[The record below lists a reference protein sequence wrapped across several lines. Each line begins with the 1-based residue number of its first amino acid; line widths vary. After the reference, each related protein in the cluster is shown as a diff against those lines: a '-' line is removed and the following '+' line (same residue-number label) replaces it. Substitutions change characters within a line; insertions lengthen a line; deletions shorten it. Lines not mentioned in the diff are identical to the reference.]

1 MPYSE
6 VSSTADNHVLRVA
19 WVAHGGAGEE
29 SGTRAEMFMQQLL
42 PREHFIMVDSRPDII
57 LFMSGGSERKALKVA
72 DPDRPVLLLSIRGN
86 NAYAAATEVMAWM
99 IGNGRVAVL
108 SDGADAA
115 GSGLIEHWRSVAGA
129 WEGLQGRKAGL
140 IGSVSEW
147 LVASEVSSDVLKKRF
162 GVSLEVIPWNSLT
175 DFTGVVP
182 DKALTDRFAGYDAP
196 GLKEAAQVLTVL
208 RGVTVERELR
218 AIAVECFSLVQQRK
232 VTACLALAQL
242 NTEGTAA
249 ACEGDLASM
258 AGMILIQAFTG
269 HVPWMAN
276 TTRITRD
283 GVILSHCTAGFDFVS
298 NISLPTHYETGQS
311 LAVDGMID
319 ASVVTLFRLDDRL
332 ERAFIAEGRVSN
344 HPRMTDACRTQVE
357 IELPANLL
365 ELLRSRPLGNHLLMI
380 PGRHSESLNLI
391 LKYKAIKVIT

>member
-1 MPYSE
+1 MSYSG
-6 VSSTADNHVLRVA
+6 TDTTHDDYVLRIA
-19 WVAHGGAGEE
+19 WVAHGGAGPDT
-29 SGTRAEMFMQQLL
+29 GPAAIRYMQDLL
-42 PREHFIMVDSRPDII
+42 PQGQFTMADSLPDII
-57 LFMSGGSERKALKVA
+57 LFMSGGSERMAIEAA

-99 IGNGRVAVL
+99 ISNGRVALL
-108 SDGADAA
+108 SDAADAA
-115 GSGLIEHWRSVAGA
+115 ETGLIDRWRKVAGA
-129 WEGLQGRKAGL
+129 WQRLSGSKAGL

-147 LVASEVSSDVLKKRF
+147 LVASGVSPFVLSHRF
-162 GVSLEVIPWNSLT
+162 GVDLEEIPWNSMP
-175 DFTGVVP
+175 DFAGVEP
-182 DKALTDRFAGYDAP
+182 DKTLMDRFAGYDTP

-208 RGVTVERELR
+208 RGVIEERELR
-218 AIAVECFSLVQQRK
+218 AVAVECFSLVQQRK

-242 NTEGTAA
+242 NTEGTVA

-258 AGMILIQAFTG
+258 AGMLMIKAFTG

-276 TTRITRD
+276 TTRINRV
-283 GVILSHCTAGFDFVS
+283 GVILSHCTAGFDLVS

-319 ASVVTLFRLDDRL
+319 ASLVTLFRLDDRL
-332 ERAFIAEGRVSN
+332 QRAFIAEGRVSS
-344 HPRMTDACRTQVE
+344 HPRITDVCRTQVE

-380 PGRHSESLNLI
+380 PGRHSELLGLM
-391 LKYKAIKVIT
+391 LKYKAIEFIT